1 MRRGR
6 LGIGATCAGNHTQV
20 YGFEELCRSAYTRRW
35 LRETCSVTN
44 DTMLMTDMNGLTR
57 EIVAPYAEAGIR
69 NLLWSP
75 NQWNPLPSTLV
86 PYDKS
91 FVDYH
96 WNPDAG
102 GGGSRMD
109 VRWKSSIPMLLKK
122 TSFWAGL
129 SARGKQRYFRT
140 ASDSASAAR
149 HARGVSPSFPQ
160 NKGCAR
166 MGLAKAAAC
175 LPASDASKG
184 PCVRSPYRNRMSP
197 GWLSGKL
204 VFQ

>member
-1 MRRGR
+1 VRRGR

-44 DTMLMTDMNGLTR
+44 DTMLMTDMNGLTSGSG
-57 EIVAPYAEAGIR
+57 AADAEAEIR

-109 VRWKSSIPMLLKK
+109 VRWKSSIPML
-122 TSFWAGL
+122 FWW
-129 SARGKQRYFRT
+129 Q
-140 ASDSASAAR
+140 
-149 HARGVSPSFPQ
+149 
-160 NKGCAR
+160 
-166 MGLAKAAAC
+166 AAADKGTC
-175 LPASDASKG
+175 HLVGQRPARCGIAVCTGDGHGVG
-184 PCVRSPYRNRMSP
+184 PCRRESDETARESRGEGRGECGLYCAVVRR
-197 GWLSGKL
+197 L
-204 VFQ
+204 